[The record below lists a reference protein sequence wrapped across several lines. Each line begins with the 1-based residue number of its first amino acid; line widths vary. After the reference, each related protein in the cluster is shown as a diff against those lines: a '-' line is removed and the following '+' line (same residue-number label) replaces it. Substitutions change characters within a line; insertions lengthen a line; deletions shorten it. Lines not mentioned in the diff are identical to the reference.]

1 MGRAECRAAR
11 RLAASF
17 ALAVAASPAA
27 HAQRWT
33 IEPGIGSQLTWTSNS
48 LLGTA
53 DAQQDTV
60 LDLRPRIS
68 VRGDGARLHV
78 AGSALLDSITSLSGN
93 QSSQLI
99 PQGDLLARLEA
110 VERWL
115 YLEAAVRA
123 SQTSADPYGA
133 SPVVSSTSN
142 KVTTT
147 QTRLTPSVESA
158 VGPLTRYR
166 IRSDNTWSH
175 ANSASSGTAAPAGS
189 GGYFG
194 RHSASIEHDARPL
207 GWRLEA
213 ERTQTRFR
221 DGVTAPLVTDLARL
235 IVNYGLAE
243 DISAGLRGGY
253 ERNTFVSDNGHHAI
267 YGGQAKWQPS
277 ARTLFSAEG
286 ERRFLGSAWKLGFD
300 HRTPQL
306 ALNLTMS
313 HSAQSTLQSL
323 FELPPTNNVTGLL
336 DAIFTTR
343 YPDRAERAQVVQQF
357 MAAQGLP
364 NSTLS
369 ATSLFA
375 KRLSLVTAR
384 GASIGFIGVR
394 NTLVLSA
401 FRTRTEDAPVD
412 AALTPGTATSN
423 NLQSGIGLSFTRRLA
438 TFVSLSSGVDWSRVQ
453 SLGAAT
459 ARSTQRGLN
468 LQLNLQPSQRTSV
481 VFGGRYRQ
489 LDSNV
494 VRTGHEA
501 AVFAGLDHRF

>member
-1 MGRAECRAAR
+1 MQ
-11 RLAASF
+11 
-17 ALAVAASPAA
+17 
-27 HAQRWT
+27 AQRWT
-33 IEPGIGSQLTWTSNS
+33 IEPGVGSQLTWTSNS

-53 DAQQDTV
+53 GAQQDTI
-60 LDLRPRIS
+60 LALRPRIK
-68 VRGDGARLHV
+68 VRGDGARLHL

-99 PQGDLLARLEA
+99 PQGDLSARLEA

-123 SQTSADPYGA
+123 SQASADPYGA
-133 SPVVSSTSN
+133 RPVSTSTSN
-142 KVTTT
+142 TITTT
-147 QTRLTPSVESA
+147 QTRLSPSIESS

-175 ANSASSGTAAPAGS
+175 ATSASSGTATPTGS

-194 RHSASIEHDARPL
+194 RHSASIEHDPRPF

-213 ERTQTRFR
+213 ERSQTRYR
-221 DGVTAPLVTDLARL
+221 DGVTAPLVTDLAR
-235 IVNYGLAE
+235 VVVDYALAP
-243 DISAGLRGGY
+243 DVSAGLRGGY
-253 ERNTFVSDNGHHAI
+253 ERNTFAGDGGRHAI

-277 ARTLFSAEG
+277 ARTLLSAEG
-286 ERRFLGSAWKLGFD
+286 ERRFLGSAWRLGFD

-313 HSAQSTLQSL
+313 HNAQSALQSL
-323 FELPPTNNVTGLL
+323 FDLPPTSNVTGLL
-336 DAIFTTR
+336 DQMFTTR
-343 YPDRAERAQVVQQF
+343 YPDPAERAQVVQQF

-369 ATSLFA
+369 ATSIFS

-384 GASIGFIGVR
+384 SGSIGIVGVR

-401 FRTRTEDAPVD
+401 FRTSTEDAPVD
-412 AALTPGTATSN
+412 AALTPGTPTSN
-423 NLQSGIGLSFTRRLA
+423 NLQYGIGLSVTHRLA
-438 TFVSLSSGVDWSRVQ
+438 TSLSLSSGIDWSRVRA
-453 SLGAAT
+453 LGAAAT
-459 ARSTQRGLN
+459 SYSTQRGVN

-481 VFGGRYRQ
+481 VLGGRYRQ

-494 VRTGHEA
+494 VLTGHEA